1 MKYTLHQ
8 LQIFQKVVK
17 LKSISKAAEELHMT
31 QPAVS
36 IQMRNFQDQFDIPL
50 TEIIGRKLHVTDF
63 GYQISQM
70 AAQILEQV
78 EAINYKTQTY
88 QGLLAGNLKISSVS
102 TGKYILP
109 FLLSDFLK
117 HHEGIDL
124 EMDVTNK
131 KRVVESLEKN
141 EIDFALVSVLPDKVN
156 VQEELLMDNNLYL
169 VGREIPDGKERL
181 TREDLK
187 NLTLIMREEGSATRA
202 SMEAWMTRNDIQVKR
217 KMQLTSNE
225 AVKQAVMA
233 GIGYSVMPL
242 IGLLHQLENE
252 QLVIIPADGLPRNT
266 QWRIIWLEGKKLSP
280 VSQAFLTYLRE
291 QKDEIMQQKF
301 RGMEKWS
308 GKKIIKNN

>member
-8 LQIFQKVVK
+8 LQIFQKVVR
-17 LKSISKAAEELHMT
+17 LESISRAAEELHMT

-36 IQMRNFQDQFDIPL
+36 IQMRNFQDQFEIPL
-50 TEIIGRKLHVTDF
+50 TEIIGRKLHVTEF
-63 GYQISQM
+63 GYEISRM
-70 AAQILEQV
+70 ADEILDQV
-78 EAINYKTQTY
+78 EAINYKTMTY
-88 QGLLAGNLKISSVS
+88 QGLLAGYLKISSVS

-109 FLLSDFLK
+109 YLLSGFLK
-117 HHEGIDL
+117 QHEGIDL

-141 EIDFALVSVLPDKVN
+141 EIDFALVSVLPDKIN
-156 VQEELLMDNNLYL
+156 VEDELLLDNTLYL
-169 VGREIPDGKERL
+169 VGREIPGGKDRL

-187 NLTLIMREEGSATRA
+187 SLTLIMREEGSATRA

-252 QLVIIPADGLPRNT
+252 QLVIIPAEGLPRLT

-280 VSQAFLTYLRE
+280 VSQAFLDYIRRE
-291 QKDEIMQQKF
+291 KAKIIGNQFK
-301 RGMEKWS
+301 GMEKWS
-308 GKKIIKNN
+308 EMQVS